1 MENLQGKLGK
11 FGPPVVDR
19 GLTDGP
25 ENPVRHVGWPWYLK
39 KMTPAFII
47 HTAPPRRIQMEKRQI
62 NS

>member
-1 MENLQGKLGK
+1 
-11 FGPPVVDR
+11 VVDR

-39 KMTPAFII
+39 KMTSAFVA
-47 HTAPPRRIQMEKRQI
+47 HAAPPRRIQMEKRQI